1 MNTPPMLSVVV
12 PVYNEAGNLHPLRAR
27 LIPVLEQVAGADYE
41 VLFVDDGSRDESPAI
56 LGDFNRDNPRLRAVH
71 LSRNFGHQAAL
82 QAGLDRAA
90 GRAIVLMDADLQ
102 DPPELL
108 PEFVQRWREGFDVVY
123 AVRRTRRERAW
134 KRLAYHVFYRVL
146 KATAAIDA
154 PLDAGDFCLMDTR
167 VARTIATMPEQHRFL
182 RGLRAWVGFRQTGVE
197 YDPKTGQPRACRL
210 RRVLDAAAAG
220 GRLARL
226 RVRHRG
232 LRPCRDECHRQA
244 DETGGAAGLGI
255 DDCRH
260 PVHRR
265 IAADHPWRDRRVP
278 RTRLRRGPR
287 AAVLHRPRREPGH
300 KRTPER
306 LTWSGTSAA
315 VTKRSTSGIGGFA
328 GAAACS
334 RPSSTASFAMGSH
347 AR

>member
-27 LIPVLEQVAGADYE
+27 LIPVLEQVAGSEYE
-41 VLFVDDGSRDESPAI
+41 VLFIDDGSRDESPAI

-154 PLDAGDFCLMDTR
+154 PLDAGDFCLMDAR

-197 YDPKTGQPRACRL
+197 YDRPARLSGDPRYTFRKLVNLALAGYVGFSTLPL
-210 RRVLDAAAAG
+210 RAAAWLGFACATG
-220 GRLARL
+220 GFVLAAMSVIARL
-226 RVRHRG
+226 T
-232 LRPCRDECHRQA
+232 RPAVPQGWA
-244 DETGGAAGLGI
+244 ST
-255 DDCRH
+255 
-260 PVHRR
+260 
-265 IAADHPWRDRRVP
+265 IAVI
-278 RTRLRRGPR
+278 LF
-287 AAVLHRPRREPGH
+287 
-300 KRTPER
+300 
-306 LTWSGTSAA
+306 
-315 VTKRSTSGIGGFA
+315 IGGLQLIIL
-328 GAAACS
+328 GVIGEYLGRVYDEVRG
-334 RPSSTASFAMGSH
+334 RPSYIVRVESPGISAPQKD
-347 AR
+347 